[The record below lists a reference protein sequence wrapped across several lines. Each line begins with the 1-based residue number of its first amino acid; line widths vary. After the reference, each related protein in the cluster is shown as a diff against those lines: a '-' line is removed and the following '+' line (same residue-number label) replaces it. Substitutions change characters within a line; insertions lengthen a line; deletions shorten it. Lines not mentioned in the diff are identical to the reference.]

1 MKIEFLPKNTG
12 DLLQPG
18 LPKVLEVAFNPSMS
32 FMKVRKKLRFFGDF
46 FPPDCCCASFD
57 CVGDFLTEK
66 REGHLAGSWGD
77 LTHGE
82 VWAVNC
88 CHEFVSIEF
97 RVERMIKDSYIHS

>member
-32 FMKVRKKLRFFGDF
+32 FMKVRKKLRFLGEFLFPDF
-46 FPPDCCCASFD
+46 CCCPSFD

-66 REGHLAGSWGD
+66 REGHFGGFP
-77 LTHGE
+77 G
-82 VWAVNC
+82 
-88 CHEFVSIEF
+88 
-97 RVERMIKDSYIHS
+97 